1 VLVQLEDEFV
11 AVHESGIGAPSRHAT
26 VVALCRLLGGGP
38 ASRRDWDALSHI
50 ADLQAE
56 HSKVFE
62 ESLEE
67 LGFTV
72 RKCTQV
78 A

>member
-1 VLVQLEDEFV
+1 MSVD
-11 AVHESGIGAPSRHAT
+11 GIRPEVSWPTGQPTRLAP
-26 VVALCRLLGGGP
+26 
-38 ASRRDWDALSHI
+38 LSDI

-78 A
+78 AELSAVR